1 MGLDDSA
8 RQSIRVNLHCL
19 SRSNFIR
26 FCRGKCVLVRTFTR
40 GNISRL
46 LDHSFLEKNI
56 FQVCFTISVCKPLD
70 LEIILAP
77 GAMLPA

>member
-26 FCRGKCVLVRTFTR
+26 FYRGKCVLVRTFTGQHQQTFR
-40 GNISRL
+40 SLIFG
-46 LDHSFLEKNI
+46 KNMLYHL
-56 FQVCFTISVCKPLD
+56 SV
-70 LEIILAP
+70 
-77 GAMLPA
+77 

>member
-26 FCRGKCVLVRTFTR
+26 FYRGKCVLVRTFTR

-46 LDHSFLEKNI
+46 LDQSFLEKTSSKSALPFERVN
-56 FQVCFTISVCKPLD
+56 PLD

-77 GAMLPA
+77 GDMLPA